1 MAIST
6 YSELKASIADFLNRS
21 DLTAVIPTFITLA
34 ESQMNRDIRHWE
46 MEELVSGQ
54 QSSGDKYMTKPSDWL
69 ETIRFQVIT
78 GGISTIELA
87 GLSSISD
94 KRQKANDVGGIPRF
108 YSHVRGQFELYPTP
122 DQDIDFELMYYQKIA
137 ALSDSN
143 TTNWL
148 LTYAPDVYLYGSLLH
163 SAPYLKEDERVT
175 VWGQLYAAAVV
186 QLNLQSE
193 RVKNSGSGIRLNI
206 RGLG

>member
-1 MAIST
+1 
-6 YSELKASIADFLNRS
+6 
-21 DLTAVIPTFITLA
+21 
-34 ESQMNRDIRHWE
+34 
-46 MEELVSGQ
+46 
-54 QSSGDKYMTKPSDWL
+54 
-69 ETIRFQVIT
+69 
-78 GGISTIELA
+78 
-87 GLSSISD
+87 
-94 KRQKANDVGGIPRF
+94 
-108 YSHVRGQFELYPTP
+108 
-122 DQDIDFELMYYQKIA
+122 MYYQKIA